1 MIRIIL
7 LDVDNTLLDFNKCSA
22 ASIQEGF
29 REFGLTYRPEMF
41 PVFLDINDRL
51 WYEIEQG
58 RLTREGL
65 HNIRFPWIFDKL
77 GIDADGVAFERRY
90 AQLLHESHI
99 PVDGA
104 PELLEY
110 LSGTYDLY
118 VASNASE
125 EQQAHRLRL
134 AGMLRYFKGMFVS
147 QEIGAPKP
155 SRAFFE
161 RCMERLGDPP
171 KEEVLLIG
179 DSLTADMQGGV
190 DFGLRT
196 CWYNHNHLPR
206 DTAPPV
212 DYTVDHLREI
222 MELL

>member
-1 MIRIIL
+1 MIRTIL
-7 LDVDNTLLDFNKCSA
+7 IDIDNTLLDFHKCA
-22 ASIQEGF
+22 DRCIRQGF
-29 REFGLTYRPEMF
+29 RELGLPYTDRTF
-41 PVFLDINDRL
+41 PTFITINDQL
-51 WYEIEQG
+51 WRDIEQG

-65 HNIRFPWIFDKL
+65 RQVRWDRIFRELDL
-77 GIDADGVAFERRY
+77 RADGVAFERRY

-222 MELL
+222 MEIL